1 MTKKKK
7 KTGASPSLFYR
18 LDLNLVQKYNGSW
31 CLPRTITVH
40 MLHCTEART
49 VSREQREDE

>member
-7 KTGASPSLFYR
+7 TGTSPSLFYR

-31 CLPRTITVH
+31 CSPRTITVH

-49 VSREQREDE
+49 VTREQREDE